1 MEVTMA
7 DTQLTLTAQ
16 EREHLVDLLEAA
28 LRETKI
34 EEHRTR
40 TPSFRE
46 VVVQK
51 ENAIASVLKKLG
63 KG

>member
-1 MEVTMA
+1 MT

-16 EREHLVDLLEAA
+16 EREQLVELLQTV
-28 LRETKI
+28 LKETKI

-46 VVVQK
+46 VVLQK
-51 ENAIASVLKKLG
+51 EQVIVSLLRKLG
-63 KG
+63 MPAG